1 MDLPPDFELVGFF
14 EVEPTLRVPGA
25 PWAYNGLTFETL
37 RGTHRI
43 RCHLEM
49 DVGSVS
55 IEWLEGNVSR
65 ADITLKW
72 VRSVRVVRSGGVE
85 ALIASDVSGNPD
97 LAVELRL
104 RPAVSLKVFA
114 QPKHLSGAA

>member
-1 MDLPPDFELVGFF
+1 
-14 EVEPTLRVPGA
+14 
-25 PWAYNGLTFETL
+25 
-37 RGTHRI
+37 
-43 RCHLEM
+43 M

-85 ALIASDVSGNPD
+85 ALIATDVSGNPD
-97 LAVELRL
+97 LAVELCL
-104 RPAVSLKVFA
+104 RPAVSLKVVA
-114 QPKHLSGAA
+114 QPKHPSGAA